1 MGDLP
6 QSLRFV
12 DQKVLYQKF
21 ACVKYL
27 MLLMIMARLSSF
39 VSGIY
44 LCRDFIDCT
53 MKGLEGDELPDRVQH
68 RHMAFAVD

>member
-1 MGDLP
+1 
-6 QSLRFV
+6 
-12 DQKVLYQKF
+12 
-21 ACVKYL
+21 